1 METWIAER
9 QLQLR
14 SGMSEV
20 TDGTVSREAT
30 KTPSGRI
37 INPAAEPVGK
47 EDLVPPH
54 PPRGR
59 LGTEPVS
66 QVDGVPVPVVADD

>member
-1 METWIAER
+1 
-9 QLQLR
+9 
-14 SGMSEV
+14 MSEA

-37 INPAAEPVGK
+37 INPAEPVDK
-47 EDLVPPH
+47 EGLVPTH
-54 PPRGR
+54 TPRGR

-66 QVDGVPVPVVADD
+66 QVDGIPVPVVTDD